1 METRM
6 NESNLW
12 LATLLKSIGDAV
24 ITTDGL
30 GMIQSMNG
38 AAEALTGWTQKE
50 AVGKEV
56 NQVLKLRDA
65 KTLLPVENHVSRV
78 LHDGSPMTVSTGLLL
93 ISRDGTAMPIENS
106 VATIVDMN
114 GKIAG
119 VTLTFRGIAEPRQIV
134 EALEE
139 VFSKVQ
145 QAKREWESTVDSLS
159 DLILLID
166 NCGQVVRANRTVE
179 FWNLGHVT
187 EVSGRPAHELL
198 HPGCVDTDCYFALL
212 VKKLVGQTTDGQ
224 SVEQEI
230 YDRILNR
237 YLLIKARPVHDPRR
251 QVVQAT
257 AIVLQD
263 ITDRKQAEET
273 VRRYAAELE
282 ARNQELDA
290 FAHTVAHDL
299 KHPVC
304 LVIGYAEFLL
314 EDSVV
319 ASHKDLAESMQ
330 TLARAGHKM
339 NSIIEELLL
348 MAGIRHER
356 VEAMPLDIGCI
367 VDEARQRLA
376 HMIAESKAEIILPQD
391 WPLASGYAPWVEEVW
406 ANYLSNALKYGGRPP
421 RIELGAT
428 EQSDGW
434 VRFWVRD
441 NGPGL
446 TPEQQARLF
455 APFTR
460 LDRVRAQGHGLGLS
474 IVRRIVEKLG
484 GSVGVESSGVPGQ
497 GSVFYFTLPAH
508 Q

>member
-1 METRM
+1 METRV
-6 NESNLW
+6 NDSKLW
-12 LATLLKSIGDAV
+12 SATLLESIGDAV
-24 ITTDGL
+24 ITTDGR

-38 AAEALTGWTQKE
+38 AAEVLTGWALKE
-50 AVGKEV
+50 ALGKEV
-56 NQVLKLRDA
+56 NQVLKLRDMG
-65 KTLLPVENHVSRV
+65 TLLPVEYNVSRA
-78 LHDGSPMTVSTGLLL
+78 LHASSPKTISTGVFLV
-93 ISRDGTAMPIENS
+93 SRDGTATPVENS
-106 VATIVDMN
+106 VVVIRDTS
-114 GKIAG
+114 GKITG
-119 VTLTFRGIAEPRQIV
+119 VTLTFRGTAEPRPTV

-139 VFSKVQ
+139 VFHRVQ

-166 NCGQVVRANRTVE
+166 NAGHVMRANRTIE
-179 FWNLGHVT
+179 SWNLGHVK
-187 EVSGRPAHELL
+187 EARGRPAHDLL
-198 HPGCVDTDCYFALL
+198 HPGCADPECYLAPLL
-212 VKKLVGQTTDGQ
+212 IKLLGQTTGGQ
-224 SVEQEI
+224 AAEQEAH
-230 YDRILNR
+230 DPILDR
-237 YLLIKARPVHDPRR
+237 YLLIKARPVQDPRR
-251 QVVQAT
+251 QVVHAT
-257 AIVLQD
+257 VLVLQD
-263 ITDRKQAEET
+263 ITERKQAEET
-273 VRRYAAELE
+273 LRRYAAELE
-282 ARNQELDA
+282 ARNEELDA

-460 LDRVRAQGHGLGLS
+460 LDRVRSQGHGLGLS